1 MKKMFLVLAATA
13 AGFAAFGPAARA
25 QYYEGREARDYR
37 EHRRDRDYDREVV
50 VERGPKRNHND
61 GYDRY
66 YNHHRHKTV
75 YLIERGRPVRREV
88 FFDGRGRCYQMVD
101 DRPVFIRERV
111 FDSYPERYY
120 YRDGRPRAG
129 FSLNFGG

>member
-1 MKKMFLVLAATA
+1 MKKLFFALAAAT
-13 AGFAAFGPAARA
+13 AGFAAFGPAAQA

-37 EHRRDRDYDREVV
+37 GYRDREVI
-50 VERGPKRNHND
+50 VERDGPKRNRND

-66 YNHHRHKTV
+66 YNRHRRKTV

-88 FFDGRGRCYQMVD
+88 FFDGRGRYYQIID

-111 FDSYPERYY
+111 FESYPERYY
-120 YRDGRPRAG
+120 HRDGRPRAG
-129 FSLNFGG
+129 ITLNFGG